1 MSYLVPYHII
11 SYCVIQHITS
21 HHIKSYHIVLYPI
34 ISCYIL
40 YYVVLYVCIY
50 IHVCI
55 YTHMYIVLYI
65 YSMCG
70 CMYTAPSNDSVSPV
84 PPPSWHL
91 SREAGVPAQQNLKY
105 FAAKWELRTRNNGVS
120 RVLFPSIIEV
130 EEMSFRKP
138 LCFRCFSSI
147 KQDWFKGNVQRES
160 MVCPI
165 HSCCFR

>member
-1 MSYLVPYHII
+1 
-11 SYCVIQHITS
+11 
-21 HHIKSYHIVLYPI
+21 
-34 ISCYIL
+34 
-40 YYVVLYVCIY
+40 
-50 IHVCI
+50 
-55 YTHMYIVLYI
+55 
-65 YSMCG
+65 
-70 CMYTAPSNDSVSPV
+70 MYTAPSNDSVSPV
-84 PPPSWHL
+84 PPPLWHL